1 MEMTFNWLKIVVYV
15 RKNVEFCIPHTVRR
29 ALAFHCVA
37 ARPYDIRVKTKQT
50 LYYIGGLLLV
60 AGAVLPLFVPEV
72 APYVF
77 AVGALLFAPVQ
88 MADRYEGRNLVI
100 RRLRRQQVMGAFL
113 LLVTA
118 VLMFMQVYQL
128 RPFRGGEWKI
138 FLTIAVFLELYTVF
152 RIDFEEKKE
161 KK

>member
-1 MEMTFNWLKIVVYV
+1 M
-15 RKNVEFCIPHTVRR
+15 
-29 ALAFHCVA
+29 
-37 ARPYDIRVKTKQT
+37 KTKQT

-60 AGAVLPLFVPEV
+60 VGAVLPLFFPAV

-88 MADRYEGRNLVI
+88 MADRYEGRNIVI

-118 VLMFMQVYQL
+118 VLMFMQLYQL
-128 RPFRGGEWKI
+128 RPFRGSEWKI
-138 FLTIAVFLELYTVF
+138 FLAIAVFLELYTVF